1 MMKIRI
7 NLLPYRELLRRE
19 RRQRFYLVSG
29 LMIGL
34 GVAIGIVGHLLMA
47 GKIEHQESR
56 NRFLQAEIKTLEAEI
71 KEIANLRS
79 QINALIARKQVIET
93 LQGNRVQPV
102 HMFNDLAAQIP
113 EGAYVR
119 TLRQSGSRV
128 TLNGHAQSNAR
139 VSHLMR
145 SLDAT
150 PTMTNPALAEVKA
163 VNSGGRRLSEF
174 TLSVGLVRLPVPG
187 AESTSAGA
195 K

>member
-1 MMKIRI
+1 MMRIQI

-19 RRQRFYLVSG
+19 RRQRFYVVAG
-29 LMIGL
+29 LMVGL
-34 GVAIGIVGHLLMA
+34 GVAIGVAGHLLMA

-102 HMFNDLAAQIP
+102 HMFNDLVAQIP

-119 TLRQSGSRV
+119 TLRQSGGRV

-139 VSHLMR
+139 VSHVMR
-145 SLDAT
+145 SLDAS
-150 PTMTNPALAEVKA
+150 PTMANPALAEVKA
-163 VNSGGRRLSEF
+163 VSSGGRRLSEF
-174 TLSVGLVRLPVPG
+174 TLSVGLVRPPAPG
-187 AESTSAGA
+187 DGSTSAGA